1 MSTIKLDWQPAS
13 PPPTKDDLPVAIW
26 YPNSKEMGVSYHS
39 VAGFEGYQW
48 AHLSV
53 EPPEEPEE
61 EAEADPLSE
70 WRFAWGIREAMLA
83 ASNAP
88 SAEAARRWFND
99 RFLEVMEANK

>member
-53 EPPEEPEE
+53 EPPEE
-61 EAEADPLSE
+61 EAPDPLAAYGYA
-70 WRFAWGIREAMLA
+70 RGIREAVIA

-88 SAEAARRWFND
+88 SADAARRWFSD
-99 RFLEVMEANK
+99 RFIEVIEREGI